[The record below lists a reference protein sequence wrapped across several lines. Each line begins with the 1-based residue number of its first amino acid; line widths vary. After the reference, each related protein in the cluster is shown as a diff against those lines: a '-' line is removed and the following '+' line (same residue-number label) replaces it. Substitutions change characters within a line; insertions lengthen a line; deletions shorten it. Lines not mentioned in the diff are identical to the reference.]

1 MEWLEKAFEW
11 ALRLCYDLCGNF
23 GWAVI
28 IFTLLTKIILL
39 PLSVWVHKNS
49 IKMVKLQPDV
59 NFLKVNHYG
68 DPDAIAEG
76 QSALYKKEGYH
87 PLLSIIPTVVQLVLL
102 MGVIA
107 GIKRG
112 MADPT
117 VDMLFCGVDLGLVP
131 SECGGWLIL
140 SPILAGASAWLMC
153 AAQNRSNVLQSEQ
166 SKWNK
171 YSMLILSV
179 GLSLYLGYFV
189 SVGVALYWIFSN
201 LFSIAQMYILN
212 AVIKPGDYVDYARL
226 EESRRQ
232 LESIEALGSGGKKQ
246 TRAEARRERLDYNR
260 FFSVVNKHLVFYSE
274 SSGFYKYYKG
284 IIEYILKNTNL
295 TVHYITSDPNDQVF
309 RIAETQPNLKPYY
322 IAEKKLIVLMMK
334 LDCDVMVMTMP
345 DIENFHIKRSYVRDN
360 IEYIYLPHGMGSYN
374 LTLRKGCVDHYDTVL
389 CCGSYHNEEL
399 RALEELNG
407 TKRKE
412 LVNWGYCLLDE
423 MIADYESKDWPEHEK
438 KEILIAPSWQKDN
451 IVDSCISE
459 ILDNLSGKGYHIIVR
474 PHPQHVRH
482 RAAYMESLKERYSA
496 DPDIE
501 IQTDF
506 SSNSTVF
513 SADMLITDWSD
524 IAWEYAFTT
533 KRPVL
538 FVNTPMKIMNPEYDK
553 LPIVPMNIALRK
565 VLGCDIDPD
574 RLGDI
579 DAAVRELLENK
590 DGYRDIISKT
600 LDEMVYNVGSS
611 AEVGAKYI
619 IAAVQKKVRERKEN
633 NEKNS

>member
-112 MADPT
+112 MAEPT
-117 VDMLFCGVDLGLVP
+117 VDMLFCGIDFGLVP

-232 LESIEALGSGGKKQ
+232 LESIEALSSGGKKQ
-246 TRAEARRERLDYNR
+246 TRAEAKRERLDYNR

-309 RIAETQPNLKPYY
+309 KIAETQPNLKPYY

-345 DIENFHIKRSYVRDN
+345 DIENFHIKRSYVRKD
-360 IEYIYLPHGMGSYN
+360 IEYIYVQHGVGSTN
-374 LTLRKGCVDHYDTVL
+374 SLLRKGAQDHYDTVF
-389 CCGSYHNEEL
+389 CTGPSQEREIRQMEEL
-399 RALEELNG
+399 DN
-407 TKRKE
+407 TPRKN
-412 LVNWGYCLLDE
+412 LVEVGYPLLDE
-423 MIADYESKDWPEHEK
+423 MLEAYESKAVKVNETK
-438 KEILIAPSWQKDN
+438 QILIAPSWQKDN
-451 IVDSCISE
+451 IVDSCLE
-459 ILDNLSGKGYHIIVR
+459 KLLDSLGGRGFNVVVR

-482 RAAYMESLKERYSA
+482 KKAYMEQLKARYA
-496 DPDIE
+496 GRDDIE

-513 SADMLITDWSD
+513 DSDLLITDWSD
-524 IAWEYAFTT
+524 ISWEFAFTT
-533 KRPVL
+533 KKPVL
-538 FVNTPMKIMNPEYDK
+538 FINTPMKVMNPDWQKIAE
-553 LPIVPMNIALRK
+553 VPLNIALRDVIGRSLEVDEIDK
-565 VLGCDIDPD
+565 AGDTVLEMLGQQEQYREQID
-574 RLGDI
+574 R
-579 DAAVRELLENK
+579 AMHE
-590 DGYRDIISKT
+590 Y
-600 LDEMVYNVGSS
+600 VYNIGSS
-611 AEVGAKYI
+611 TRVGAKYI
-619 IAAVQKKVRERKEN
+619 IGAIQKKAQERKEN
-633 NEKNS
+633 K